1 VHWNV
6 TIKFLSEVLLTDD
19 HRLGAMPENQT
30 KPDNVAGILT
40 SYLRFILEVEGA
52 ARQSNAGMG
61 VVLDKKQPMVT
72 WSIDI
77 VCET

>member
-1 VHWNV
+1 
-6 TIKFLSEVLLTDD
+6 
-19 HRLGAMPENQT
+19 MPENQT